1 MRMGKRFFCA
11 TGAYLKPLLGILSK
25 PQRPQA
31 AVYVAGLIWI
41 LKFRSIRQA
50 AKQFGHRQTDRL
62 QHLLSY
68 APVAIDSLQQ
78 ASQARLARQSAGR
91 HACLVL
97 DDTPCPRK
105 GKAIEGTGWHYGAK
119 GWVWGWCAVTAMLL
133 VGSQRFFWALRGYR
147 PKKGVPKGKFRSK
160 VQLAQDILGEARNYF
175 APGTLTVLM
184 DCWYAAGDL
193 FRLIIQAGW
202 TFVCALR
209 SNRYVYVQGKKRR
222 LANLAK
228 GRRRAD
234 FHTLRLSRGR
244 RLRYTGLVVD
254 LPGVGTVRLVLC
266 RIGKHTTW
274 HFLIANDLHLSARR
288 IVQLYLQRSW
298 IEALHREIKQHLG
311 FGELFIRRWEAAQ
324 KHWTLLLVA
333 YNLVVL
339 SPAGRRKGSFRSRL
353 EAYQR
358 SVNPE
363 ALMACF
369 EP

>member
-1 MRMGKRFFCA
+1 MGMGKQFFCF
-11 TGAYLKPLLGILSK
+11 TSAYLKPLLGILSK
-25 PQRPQA
+25 PQRSQA
-31 AVYVAGLIWI
+31 AIYVAGLIWI

-50 AKQFGHRQTDRL
+50 AKQFGRQQTDRL

-68 APVAIDSLQQ
+68 APVAIASLQQ
-78 ASQARLARQSAGR
+78 ASQARLARQAAGR

-97 DDTPCPRK
+97 DDTPCPRQ
-105 GKAIEGTGWHYGAK
+105 GKAVEGTGWHYGAQ
-119 GWVWGWCAVTAMLL
+119 GWVWGWCAVSAMLL
-133 VGSQRFFWALRGYR
+133 IDSQRLLWALRGYR
-147 PKKGVPKGKFRSK
+147 SKKDCPPGEFHSK
-160 VQLAQDILGEARNYF
+160 VQLAQDILAEARNCF
-175 APGTLTVLM
+175 GPGTLTVLM

-193 FRLIIQAGW
+193 FRFINQAGW

-254 LPGVGTVRLVLC
+254 LPKVGTIRLVLC
-266 RIGKHTTW
+266 RVGKQSTW
-274 HFLIANDLHLSARR
+274 HFLVTNDLRLGARR

-333 YNLVVL
+333 YNLVAL

-358 SVNPE
+358 SVSPQI
-363 ALMACF
+363 LMACF